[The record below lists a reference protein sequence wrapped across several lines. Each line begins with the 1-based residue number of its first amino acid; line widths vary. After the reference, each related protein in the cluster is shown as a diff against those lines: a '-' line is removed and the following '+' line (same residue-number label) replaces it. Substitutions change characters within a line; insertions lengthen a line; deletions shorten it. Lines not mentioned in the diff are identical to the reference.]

1 MIQEEKTSEFNINEY
16 YCYYY
21 FINTIIIDIFKK
33 RYTISKNII
42 SDYLTKTNQI
52 FNELFRKIIKD
63 EIPYNPE
70 LSNHLINTFNTN
82 SNLSL
87 NDYINQINS
96 NNFQFVIPIYNQID
110 NNQIILD
117 SSYVE
122 NINFNGV
129 WCYAHHHPTRESAR
143 QVHGAIRTRLGK
155 GKD

>member
-33 RYTISKNII
+33 RYTITKNII
-42 SDYLTKTNQI
+42 SDYLTKTNKI

-70 LSNHLINTFNTN
+70 LSTHLIDTFNTN

-87 NDYINQINS
+87 KSILFITKCIYMYHINT
-96 NNFQFVIPIYNQID
+96 FFH
-110 NNQIILD
+110 
-117 SSYVE
+117 
-122 NINFNGV
+122 FHFFFFRF
-129 WCYAHHHPTRESAR
+129 C
-143 QVHGAIRTRLGK
+143 
-155 GKD
+155 